1 MLVAKRFVSVV
12 CAFGDDPCDVSPRE
26 GFSDICAHRL
36 PSRPEP
42 LSFVSL
48 VPVPGTAFHPGA
60 YTRMPQ
66 GSRAPPLPR
75 FTRPVTSCVLVFVC
89 LLNFLLKNKFTRPF
103 RTVQFS
109 GIWCV
114 HNVHDRHLPRASPSF
129 SELSHHTR
137 DTPTKQSPPTPS
149 PLHPLVTANLLSV
162 SMDLP
167 FLDSSHKKNLATCGL
182 L

>member
-48 VPVPGTAFHPGA
+48 PPRGLHQNAARQPCPSPPALHAASHFLRPGVC
-60 YTRMPQ
+60 MP
-66 GSRAPPLPR
+66 
-75 FTRPVTSCVLVFVC
+75 
-89 LLNFLLKNKFTRPF
+89 LKFFIEKQFTRPF